1 MSISDFRKKKLLFL
15 FNVFFDVNQSG
26 EIDVKDFELAIE
38 RVCKLR
44 GWAENTPKNKEI
56 HAVMLEI
63 WEGLRS
69 KADKDNDG
77 QVSVDEWCNMWDAY
91 AKDPSSVMDWQT
103 KYMNFMFDLE
113 DASTD
118 GSIDAE
124 EFTLVCSSYGLDKA
138 ECQDA
143 FQKMAQGN
151 SEVTRDQFAA
161 LWKEYFAAEDVN
173 APGNFIFGKNAF

>member
-26 EIDVKDFELAIE
+26 EIDIKDFELAIE
-38 RVCKLR
+38 RVCTLR
-44 GWAENTPKNKEI
+44 GWAKDTPKNKQT

-77 QVSVDEWCNMWDAY
+77 QVSVEEWCNMWDAY
-91 AKDPSSVMDWQT
+91 AKDPSTVMDWQN

-118 GSIDAE
+118 GSIDVS
-124 EFTLVCSSYGLDKA
+124 EFALVCSSYGLEKK
-138 ECQDA
+138 ECEEA
-143 FQKMAQGN
+143 FAKMAQGN
-151 SEVTRDQFAA
+151 EEVTREQFAA
-161 LWKEYFAAEDVN
+161 LWEEYFSSEDPS
-173 APGNFIFGKNAF
+173 APGNYIFGKTSF